1 MSAFCYHRL
10 SCRCNFAV
18 IFQVIIFFYVYSV
31 ASLNMK
37 NFTSA
42 TPLNCLQKALIF
54 ALNDFA
60 EALVNRS
67 SK

>member
-1 MSAFCYHRL
+1 
-10 SCRCNFAV
+10 
-18 IFQVIIFFYVYSV
+18 
-31 ASLNMK
+31 MK

-42 TPLNCLQKALIF
+42 TPLNWLQKALIF